1 MCYGSFDPTFYFRSS
16 MGAAGF
22 SDGSSPLHISS
33 WAAAFSLLG
42 GIDGAGGSLMG
53 MIERRSLLPSFTCLF
68 LLVCY
73 PFPALIPPKVC
84 SIAISRIWRDRCV
97 LHEWLHD
104 FLRICFGGGFFVFF
118 FAPLPSFPI
127 YDEMDDET
135 GGLIATSLF
144 RWKPLISSISRGGGL
159 IIEPLWM
166 EKGKGKDWAVIVEVT

>member
-42 GIDGAGGSLMG
+42 GINGAGGSLMG
-53 MIERRSLLPSFTCLF
+53 MIERCSLLPSFTCLF

-84 SIAISRIWRDRCV
+84 SIAIS
-97 LHEWLHD
+97 LA
-104 FLRICFGGGFFVFF
+104 FGGIDVSCTNGFTTFYEFASAEAFLSSFSLLFQVF
-118 FAPLPSFPI
+118 
-127 YDEMDDET
+127 
-135 GGLIATSLF
+135 LF
-144 RWKPLISSISRGGGL
+144 MMRWMTRLA
-159 IIEPLWM
+159 
-166 EKGKGKDWAVIVEVT
+166 D